1 MSKKHA
7 LLIRIDSMVMQK
19 FGYIAQYHGR
29 SKNKEIEVMMRSV
42 IDSFEYKTARSSR
55 LISLHLPKTPK
66 TPDRKLFC
74 THHQD
79 IRQ

>member
-1 MSKKHA
+1 MYKDVDSMSKKHA

-42 IDSFEYKTARSSR
+42 IDSFEYKNGPIQPADIAASSQNAKN
-55 LISLHLPKTPK
+55 PG
-66 TPDRKLFC
+66 
-74 THHQD
+74 
-79 IRQ
+79 

>member
-42 IDSFEYKTARSSR
+42 IDSFEYKKR
-55 LISLHLPKTPK
+55 
-66 TPDRKLFC
+66 PDPAG
-74 THHQD
+74 
-79 IRQ
+79 